1 MNHNSPH
8 DIEVIFVELNLRY
21 FKWLIFGS
29 YHPPSQSDEYFFNR
43 VEIGLDIYRK
53 FYDKC
58 MVAGDFNAK

>member
-53 FYDKC
+53 FY
-58 MVAGDFNAK
+58 AK